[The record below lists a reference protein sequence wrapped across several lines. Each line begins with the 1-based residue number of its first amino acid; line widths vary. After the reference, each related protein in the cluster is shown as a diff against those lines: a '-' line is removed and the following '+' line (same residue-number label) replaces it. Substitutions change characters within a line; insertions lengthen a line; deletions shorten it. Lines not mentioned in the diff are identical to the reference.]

1 MNKAKK
7 YWKLFTTC
15 FYISAFTFGG
25 GFVIVPL
32 MRRKFVEDL
41 KWLEENEMMD
51 LTAIAQSSPGA
62 IAVNAA
68 ILTGFKIGSVAG
80 AMIAMLAT
88 VLPPV
93 IIITVISF
101 FYNAFR
107 ENAVVGAVMKGM
119 QAGVAAVICDVV
131 IRMGSGVFKEKNAL
145 FVIVM
150 AAAFIL
156 TFFLDVNVIFII
168 LGCILLSVC
177 IFLFKA
183 AAKSKKRR
191 KSLSK
196 NVNPTSLAPSDGEQD
211 AAQKEEQALK
221 SSAREAEPAQ
231 GKQTSEDK
239 PLSGGKQTATSEH
252 TENTEHTATPEQSTV
267 SQQTLTLDKTGNTEQ
282 TLAPEHTENP
292 EQKATPEQTAMLEH
306 TATPE
311 QSTVTEQSA
320 TLEQTENTEQTAT
333 DAEDSDSKQIT
344 TPEKKELDSSKEK
357 AAPKKTVGKS
367 GKSVS
372 PSEREKEREK

>member
-1 MNKAKK
+1 MENKKHVLLK
-7 YWKLFTTC
+7 IFVSTLYL
-15 FYISAFTFGG
+15 SAFTFGG
-25 GFVIVPL
+25 GYVIVTL
-32 MRRKFVEDL
+32 MKKKFVDEYHWIEDG
-41 KWLEENEMMD
+41 EMLD
-51 LTAIAQSSPGA
+51 LVAIAQSAPGA
-62 IAVNAA
+62 IAVNGAIVVGYKLAGIIGAAVA
-68 ILTGFKIGSVAG
+68 IL
-80 AMIAMLAT
+80 AT
-88 VLPPV
+88 ILPPFV
-93 IIITVISF
+93 IISLISV

-107 ENAVVGAVMKGM
+107 TNFLVSQMLEGM

-145 FVIVM
+145 FVIIM

-221 SSAREAEPAQ
+221 SSAREAESAQ
-231 GKQTSEDK
+231 GQQTSEDK
-239 PLSGGKQTATSEH
+239 PLSVGKQTATSEH

-267 SQQTLTLDKTGNTEQ
+267 TEQTLTLDKTGNTEQ

-292 EQKATPEQTAMLEH
+292 EQKATPE
-306 TATPE
+306 
-311 QSTVTEQSA
+311 
-320 TLEQTENTEQTAT
+320 
-333 DAEDSDSKQIT
+333 
-344 TPEKKELDSSKEK
+344 KKELDSPKGK